1 MHRFPQTNL
10 QLYRHLAEVG
20 YAAADIASAGRAYE
34 LALELFPGTYRGSG
48 KPFLAH
54 LVGTAGIVAGPRTR
68 AALIATGVLHPA
80 DCPREVRKR
89 WPGISAGQPGRRS
102 RPACIG

>member
-1 MHRFPQTNL
+1 MHRFPQPNL
-10 QLYRHLAEVG
+10 QLYRPLAEVG

-54 LVGTAGIVAGPRTR
+54 LVGTAGIVAGLR
-68 AALIATGVLHPA
+68 ARPALIATGLLHAAYAHGEFGNCWGGLSGAQRGP
-80 DCPREVRKR
+80 
-89 WPGISAGQPGRRS
+89 
-102 RPACIG
+102 